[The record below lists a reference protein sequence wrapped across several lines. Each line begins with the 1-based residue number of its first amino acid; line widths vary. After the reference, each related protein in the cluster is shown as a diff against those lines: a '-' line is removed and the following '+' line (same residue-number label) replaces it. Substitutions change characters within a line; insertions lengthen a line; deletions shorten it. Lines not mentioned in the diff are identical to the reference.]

1 MANKNI
7 DIKIGSRFLS
17 EGFAKAKNAVLTLGR
32 NLMNIQA
39 GITLVRGAWGKLGD
53 FMKSAFS
60 FETQTTQFK
69 TLIGN
74 IDEARAHMA
83 DLKALG
89 DTPPFSLDEFARA
102 SRSLMVMTD
111 GALGYKKSLEL
122 VGDAAAATGQPIEQV
137 GHAVGRLYAIV
148 RDGQPISRAA
158 LELRNMGI
166 LTPAVVAELQE
177 LQKSGASS
185 AEIWEKVEGALGR
198 YSGAMKET
206 EETGEGLM
214 GAIQSRWDNIVR
226 AFSQALSGP
235 VKDGLGA
242 VLDGMKDLE
251 ESGSLAAWAEKAR
264 QALGIVVDKAREVV
278 DAVSV
283 IGSAIGAIYE
293 KAGISD
299 LWHGAVSIAKGFG
312 SGAGAAIGTWQGG
325 GSFLEGLS
333 AYGKEYDRAS
343 EEEIAKGYYGRKLM
357 AAGIFGDE
365 GKEIVERMAQEEQD
379 AADKVEKARA
389 EAAKAAAEAE
399 VTAARDAAEQK
410 RKIAQLEAADEKRR
424 AEALAKEEENSL
436 KEIEKL
442 QKEHHA
448 EQAKRDRAW
457 LQDRIRAVQ
466 EANAKEVAELD
477 KKIAAER
484 QKAAEWERDAEK
496 ARAAALAGGG
506 GFNNWEREARGGG
519 KEERRQRRMQEAA
532 ERRARDTIRD
542 LERRERQQRGGL
554 NADQQRRLDAARRFI
569 EMQDPN
575 KNPAAKRAEEL
586 EKQRLAAINKTTKAV
601 DDLRKVIEQRTV
613 L

>member
-89 DTPPFSLDEFARA
+89 DTPPFSLDEFAAA

-122 VGDAAAATGQPIEQV
+122 VGDAAAATGKPLEQV
-137 GHAVGRLYAIV
+137 GHAVGRLYATV

-206 EETGEGLM
+206 ETTGEGLM

-226 AFSQALSGP
+226 AFSQAISGP
-235 VKDGLGA
+235 VKD
-242 VLDGMKDLE
+242 
-251 ESGSLAAWAEKAR
+251 
-264 QALGIVVDKAREVV
+264 ALGDLSDALSRLEKEGTLEVWASKVGAACRGVVSAVKTAAEWGGKLVAAFNWVKDQAREGGDMIVE
-278 DAVSV
+278 
-283 IGSAIGAIYE
+283 Y
-293 KAGISD
+293 
-299 LWHGAVSIAKGFG
+299 LN
-312 SGAGAAIGTWQGG
+312 TLYGG
-325 GSFLEGLS
+325 GSF
-333 AYGKEYDRAS
+333 A
-343 EEEIAKGYYGRKLM
+343 
-357 AAGIFGDE
+357 
-365 GKEIVERMAQEEQD
+365 D
-379 AADKVEKARA
+379 AADAAMRKFDEHERERRDNQAAKAA
-389 EAAKAAAEAE
+389 EDAARKEAAAKAAAAREAAEAE
-399 VTAARDAAEQK
+399 VAAARDAAEQK
-410 RKIAQLEAADEKRR
+410 RKIAQLEAADEKRKIAQLEVADEKR
-424 AEALAKEEENSL
+424 RVEALAKEEENSL

>member
-17 EGFAKAKNAVLTLGR
+17 EGFAKAKDAVLTLGR

-89 DTPPFSLDEFARA
+89 DTPPFSLDEFAAA

-235 VKDGLGA
+235 VKD
-242 VLDGMKDLE
+242 
-251 ESGSLAAWAEKAR
+251 
-264 QALGIVVDKAREVV
+264 ALGDLSDALSRLEKEGTLEVWASKVGAACREVV
-278 DAVSV
+278 SAVKTAAEWGGKLV
-283 IGSAIGAIYE
+283 AAYNWVKDQARQGGEMIGAY
-293 KAGISD
+293 
-299 LWHGAVSIAKGFG
+299 V
-312 SGAGAAIGTWQGG
+312 GTLYGG
-325 GSFLEGLS
+325 GSF
-333 AYGKEYDRAS
+333 ADAS
-343 EEEIAKGYYGRKLM
+343 
-357 AAGIFGDE
+357 
-365 GKEIVERMAQEEQD
+365 D
-379 AADKVEKARA
+379 AAMREFDAHERERRDNQAAKAA
-389 EAAKAAAEAE
+389 EDSARKEAAAKATAAKAAAEAE
-399 VTAARDAAEQK
+399 VAAARDAAEQK

-436 KEIEKL
+436 KEIEEL
-442 QKEHHA
+442 QKKHHA
-448 EQAKRDRAW
+448 EQAKRERAW
-457 LQDRIRAVQ
+457 VQDRIRAVQ